1 MWEGRL
7 EGIFKGQKDKGRGVK
22 NIFIILIL
30 VMVSYVSKYDKRYQV
45 V

>member
-1 MWEGRL
+1 MGGESRRDFQGTERQR
-7 EGIFKGQKDKGRGVK
+7 KGVK